1 MRRRSPEIDVKYAR
15 IFTAAWVLGLLC
27 GQIEAMAQT
36 VPESSAA
43 TEKLRSV
50 IADVASSE
58 LAHFHANRAQRL
70 EELRL
75 DDVLK
80 RKNPYLFRAKNITT
94 SAAFVDTILDAH
106 VSSQEEGVFGGV
118 LERIALAVNAVAF
131 GGRKSG
137 IEGID
142 LEFEKAA
149 TKYLV
154 SIKSGPNCGNSSQI
168 RKMQDDFQKARRTLN
183 TNTNAGSG
191 KVVAVNGC
199 CYGTTATEGK
209 GNYMKVCGARFWQ
222 LISGRPD
229 CYQWVMEA
237 LDDQQTKAESGF
249 RDALDAKRTEF
260 AKEFTRRFCDEHG
273 SIRWRLLLEFNS
285 GPDHE

>member
-1 MRRRSPEIDVKYAR
+1 MKHAR
-15 IFTAAWVLGLLC
+15 VFTVAWVLGLLY
-27 GQIEAMAQT
+27 GQIEATAQT
-36 VPESSAA
+36 APESPAA

-50 IADVASSE
+50 IADVTSSE
-58 LAHFHANRAQRL
+58 LAHFHANCAQRL

-80 RKNPYLFRAKNITT
+80 RKNPYLFRAKNIAT

-118 LERIALAVNAVAF
+118 LERIALAVNAAAF

-142 LEFEKAA
+142 LEFEKEA

-154 SIKSGPNCGNSSQI
+154 SIKSGPNWGNSSQI
-168 RKMQDDFQKARRTLN
+168 RKMEDDFQKARRTLG

-199 CYGTTATEGK
+199 CYGATAAEDK
-209 GNYMKVCGARFWQ
+209 GNYIKVCGAGFWQ
-222 LISGRPD
+222 LISGSPD

-249 RDALDAKRTEF
+249 RDALDAKRTEL
-260 AKEFTRRFCDEHG
+260 ATEFTKRFCDEQG
-273 SIRWRLLLEFNS
+273 SIRWSLLLEFNS
-285 GPDHE
+285 GPGNK